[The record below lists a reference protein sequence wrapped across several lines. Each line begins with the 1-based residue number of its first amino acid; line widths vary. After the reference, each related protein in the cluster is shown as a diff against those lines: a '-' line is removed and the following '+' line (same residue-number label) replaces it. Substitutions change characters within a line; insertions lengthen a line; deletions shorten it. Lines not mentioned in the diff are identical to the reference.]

1 MSVERQVFGLASRLE
16 HAAGVLSERLADLE
30 ARLRGGDE
38 AAWEPYLAT
47 LTTLAAV
54 LPHVAPGARGEML
67 TTAQMAARL
76 GVAPKTLLK
85 HKAAGAVKP
94 ALQRGKLI
102 RWKGDEAAR

>member
-1 MSVERQVFGLASRLE
+1 MSTELQAFGPSSRLA
-16 HAAGVLSERLADLE
+16 HATGLLSERLADLE

-47 LTTLAAV
+47 LNALVAV
-54 LPHVAPGARGEML
+54 LPHLAPGARGELL